1 MKKLLLS
8 ISIGVFVLISSVS
21 CQNASKSAP
30 QSATQT
36 IADLSIVDFQ
46 KKLSADNTA
55 IILDVRT
62 PAEYAKGH
70 LANAAAINF
79 FDTDFK
85 EKVGK
90 LDKTKAVYVYCA
102 AGGRSAKA
110 LKILQELGFKTAY
123 NMLGGFTGWQAAGL
137 PLVK

>member
-8 ISIGVFVLISSVS
+8 VSLGIFAFITSVS
-21 CQNASKSAP
+21 CQNAVKSAP
-30 QSATQT
+30 HAAAQT
-36 IADLSIVDFQ
+36 IGDLSIADFQ

-62 PAEYAKGH
+62 PAEYVKGH

-90 LDKTKAVYVYCA
+90 LDKNKAVYVYCA
-102 AGGRSAKA
+102 VGGRSAKA

>member
-8 ISIGVFVLISSVS
+8 ICIGVFVLISSIS
-21 CQNASKSAP
+21 CQNAAKSAP

-46 KKLSADNTA
+46 KKLLADNTA

-70 LANAAAINF
+70 LANATTINF

-102 AGGRSAKA
+102 VGGRSAKA

>member
-1 MKKLLLS
+1 MKKLLS
-8 ISIGVFVLISSVS
+8 SVLLGIFALITSVS
-21 CQNASKSAP
+21 CQNAAKSAP
-30 QSATQT
+30 HAAAQT
-36 IADLSIVDFQ
+36 IGDLSIVDFQ

-70 LANAAAINF
+70 LANATTINF

-90 LDKTKAVYVYCA
+90 LDKTKAAYVYCA
-102 AGGRSAKA
+102 VGGRSAKA